1 MRQPSRVFL
10 PKTSP
15 EASVSK
21 VTSAQVSLK
30 DVASVLSTDK
40 QTGVNMT
47 SESAS
52 QRQFKFDVS
61 AKMINTASQPG
72 WKAKQA
78 DVTAQITN
86 SF

>member
-1 MRQPSRVFL
+1 MFS

-52 QRQFKFDVS
+52 GQFKFDVS

-78 DVTAQITN
+78 DVTARITN